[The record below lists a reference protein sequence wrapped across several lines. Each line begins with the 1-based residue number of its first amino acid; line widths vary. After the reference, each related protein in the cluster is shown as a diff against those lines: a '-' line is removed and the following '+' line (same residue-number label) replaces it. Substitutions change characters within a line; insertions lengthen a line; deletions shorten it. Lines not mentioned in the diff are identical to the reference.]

1 MKAKRRRT
9 PGRLMAASIIS
20 FLASAFLLLGLKDL
34 NPVTFAMALGV
45 PLSFYLVTVLV
56 PRVFPA
62 DRLLLTVVNFLCTLG
77 ILVLYRMDP
86 KLAKGQMINYAVGI
100 GAMLFF
106 IYFIRLTQRRRPLVV
121 FLVLASAGL
130 MVLPLIF
137 GTERN
142 GARAW
147 VSLMGFS
154 FQPSELVKVLML
166 IVEAYLLTRRKVVAA
181 AAYAGF
187 CLLALMLQKDL
198 GTALIYY
205 SVILVMLWVATRSG
219 LYLGLGFLGA
229 AGGAVVGYQMFSHV
243 KRRVA
248 IWINPWTDYEGAGY
262 QIVQSLIAIVNGGF
276 WGTGLGLGNAY
287 VIPANTTDFVFSI
300 ILNEFG
306 WLFGICVILLYL
318 LLFLRGIGIALRSA
332 SRFNAMLA
340 MGSSVLIA
348 LQAFIILG
356 GNINMIPLTGV
367 TLPFISYGG
376 TSMLSSLSI
385 MGILQGVA
393 SLNENEMEE
402 DRELAMAQ
410 GGNI

>member
-1 MKAKRRRT
+1 MRNNKRKT
-9 PGRLMAASIIS
+9 PARLMLAAIMI
-20 FLASAFLLLGLKDL
+20 FLGSAFLLLGFKDL
-34 NPVTFAMALGV
+34 K
-45 PLSFYLVTVLV
+45 PLSFALAASVPLAFYLATVFI
-56 PRVFPA
+56 PRIFPA
-62 DRLLLTVVNFLCTLG
+62 DRLMLAIVNFLCALG

-86 KLAKGQMINYAVGI
+86 RQAIGQIINYGVGI
-100 GAMLFF
+100 AAMLFF
-106 IYFIRLTQRRRPLVV
+106 IYFIRLAQRRPPLVL
-121 FLVLASAGL
+121 FLVLASLVL
-130 MVLPLIF
+130 MVLPLVF

-147 VSLMGFS
+147 VSLMGFG

-166 IVEAYLLTRRKVVAA
+166 IIEAYLLTKRKIFPAGL
-181 AAYAGF
+181 YAGF

-205 SVILVMLWVATRSG
+205 SVVLVMLWAATRSV
-219 LYLGLGFLGA
+219 LYLGIGFAGA
-229 AGGAVVGYQMFSHV
+229 GAGAVIGYQMFSHV

-248 IWINPWTDYEGAGY
+248 IWFNPWADYQGAGY
-262 QIVQSLIAIVNGGF
+262 QIVQSLIAIVNGGL

-287 VIPANTTDFVFSI
+287 VIPVNTTDFVFSI

-306 WLFGICVILLYL
+306 LIFGICILLLYI
-318 LLFLRGIGIALRSA
+318 LLFLRGIGIALRSG

-348 LQAFIILG
+348 LQAFIIIG

-376 TSMLSSLSI
+376 TSMLSSMCI

-393 SLNENEMEE
+393 SLNEQEVEE
-402 DRELAMAQ
+402 DRELAVAQ
-410 GGNI
+410 GGLE